1 MNILAF
7 ESSCDETA
15 VAVVRDGRTVLSD
28 AILSQADM
36 HALYGGVVPEIA
48 SRKHVEAIAGLTDQ
62 ALADAG
68 LTKSDVDAV
77 AVTYAPGLIGAV
89 LVGVSFAKSVTY
101 ALDVPL
107 IPVHHVR
114 GHIAANYLAFPEL
127 EPPFLALA
135 ISGGNT
141 LIVDVRDYTDMA
153 ILGATRDD
161 AAGESFDKVA
171 RSIGFPYP
179 GGVNM
184 DKVSGQGNIHAYQFP
199 HPKVDGSEFDLSFS
213 GLKTYVINLV
223 HNAAQR
229 GEEICREDL
238 AASFGHTVATILCE
252 KLFLAQQHTGRKTI
266 VVAGGVSA
274 NSQLRAMLTA
284 ECEKRGLRLCLPPL
298 SLCGDNAAM
307 IGAQAYYEY
316 LAGNTAD
323 SSLNAMATMSIDKSF
338 ADYAGQ

>member
-1 MNILAF
+1 
-7 ESSCDETA
+7 
-15 VAVVRDGRTVLSD
+15 
-28 AILSQADM
+28 
-36 HALYGGVVPEIA
+36 
-48 SRKHVEAIAGLTDQ
+48 
-62 ALADAG
+62 
-68 LTKSDVDAV
+68 
-77 AVTYAPGLIGAV
+77 
-89 LVGVSFAKSVTY
+89 
-101 ALDVPL
+101 
-107 IPVHHVR
+107 
-114 GHIAANYLAFPEL
+114 
-127 EPPFLALA
+127 
-135 ISGGNT
+135 
-141 LIVDVRDYTDMA
+141 
-153 ILGATRDD
+153 
-161 AAGESFDKVA
+161 
-171 RSIGFPYP
+171 
-179 GGVNM
+179 M

-284 ECEKRGLRLCLPPL
+284 ECEKRGLRLCLPLL

>member
-1 MNILAF
+1 MNHL
-7 ESSCDETA
+7 
-15 VAVVRDGRTVLSD
+15 
-28 AILSQADM
+28 
-36 HALYGGVVPEIA
+36 
-48 SRKHVEAIAGLTDQ
+48 
-62 ALADAG
+62 
-68 LTKSDVDAV
+68 
-77 AVTYAPGLIGAV
+77 
-89 LVGVSFAKSVTY
+89 
-101 ALDVPL
+101 
-107 IPVHHVR
+107 R
-114 GHIAANYLAFPEL
+114 GHIAANYIAHPDL
-127 EPPFLALA
+127 EPPFLCLVV
-135 ISGGNT
+135 SGGHT
-141 LIVDVRDYTDMA
+141 HIIDVQDYTHFHV
-153 ILGATRDD
+153 IGRTRDD

-323 SSLNAMATMSIDKSF
+323 SSLNAMATMSIDQELFRLCRTITLCYK
-338 ADYAGQ
+338 QP

>member
-1 MNILAF
+1 M
-7 ESSCDETA
+7 SS
-15 VAVVRDGRTVLSD
+15 GR
-28 AILSQADM
+28 
-36 HALYGGVVPEIA
+36 
-48 SRKHVEAIAGLTDQ
+48 
-62 ALADAG
+62 
-68 LTKSDVDAV
+68 
-77 AVTYAPGLIGAV
+77 
-89 LVGVSFAKSVTY
+89 
-101 ALDVPL
+101 
-107 IPVHHVR
+107 
-114 GHIAANYLAFPEL
+114 
-127 EPPFLALA
+127 
-135 ISGGNT
+135 
-141 LIVDVRDYTDMA
+141 
-153 ILGATRDD
+153 TRDD

-238 AASFGHTVATILCE
+238 AASFGHTVAAILCE